1 MFPILPGDKK
11 EDYDCQNENWKKEI
25 NVESV
30 FELVKDFVYLL
41 IYVLRLDDQAN
52 GHILIVFFFQRVV
65 LNGLHSEVS

>member
-11 EDYDCQNENWKKEI
+11 EDYDCQNENWKQEI

-41 IYVLRLDDQAN
+41 INVL
-52 GHILIVFFFQRVV
+52 
-65 LNGLHSEVS
+65 